1 MVEQILVAKAADEEG
16 DLNETAAPHLD
27 SLMPC
32 EAHKDVIPAPAK
44 LRHTASTLQVVP
56 VATKVKLTGLTW
68 NNGKLVMPEVGI
80 TVYPK
85 PEVYDWQ
92 DAERR
97 EAQAENKQYQHIFKL
112 PFSTVNDDDDERVEY
127 RYYRLVHP
135 ATENDRTN
143 NLRTIHNAHPSRTEF
158 DRSIRNFCSF
168 NFEEVSITPPAPLPP
183 TRMLKVGDKLTEGGR
198 YVLDGI
204 DGDYFFFRSRT
215 KQGSAGETKEWFL
228 NFDNDY
234 SLKHKT
240 LRCPVSVI
248 ETDIETIAEVI
259 EL

>member
-1 MVEQILVAKAADEEG
+1 
-16 DLNETAAPHLD
+16 
-27 SLMPC
+27 
-32 EAHKDVIPAPAK
+32 
-44 LRHTASTLQVVP
+44 
-56 VATKVKLTGLTW
+56 
-68 NNGKLVMPEVGI
+68 
-80 TVYPK
+80 
-85 PEVYDWQ
+85 
-92 DAERR
+92 
-97 EAQAENKQYQHIFKL
+97 
-112 PFSTVNDDDDERVEY
+112 
-127 RYYRLVHP
+127 
-135 ATENDRTN
+135 
-143 NLRTIHNAHPSRTEF
+143 
-158 DRSIRNFCSF
+158 
-168 NFEEVSITPPAPLPP
+168 
-183 TRMLKVGDKLTEGGR
+183 MLKVGDKLTEGGR